1 MGRVIFKTRMINDDL
16 NAVDMHFHT
25 EYSVDGFTKIDKL
38 INTLDE
44 LQIGVA
50 ITDHNEIRGAVDA
63 YGKSSNLIIPGIEVT
78 CKEGTHIIFYFN
90 EPGDLENFYTKEVE
104 PFKRK
109 TKDALLRSEKEV
121 MDFLDVYKGYNGVS
135 CAPHPCCMTWVS
147 LHKLENMDEALK
159 KLDLLEVFTAYNT
172 SRGNKKAIK
181 LSDKHPDKGITGG
194 SDGHTIFELGKGLT
208 YAKGNTAK
216 EFLES
221 ILNNESSVIGIE
233 DNLYEKAFL
242 TLAKETKYLATEKN
256 LNRLKYFRFF
266 SNIKIEDGKIKM
278 CPPDEESKNGKT

>member
-1 MGRVIFKTRMINDDL
+1 MGRVIFKTHMIEGDL

-38 INTLDE
+38 AKTLDE
-44 LQIGVA
+44 LNIGAA
-50 ITDHNEIRGAVDA
+50 ITDHNEIKGAVDA
-63 YGKSSNLIIPGIEVT
+63 YGRLSNLIIPGIEVT

-104 PFKRK
+104 PFKSND
-109 TKDALLRSEKEV
+109 TLLRSKREV
-121 MDFLDVYKGYNGVS
+121 MDFLNVYKEYNGIS

-147 LHKLENMDEALK
+147 LYKIDNMDEALK

-172 SRGNKKAIK
+172 RRGNKRAIK

-221 ILNNESSVIGIE
+221 IVNNESSVIGIE
-233 DNLYEKAFL
+233 DKLYEKAFL
-242 TLAKETKYLATEKN
+242 ALAKETKYLATEKN
-256 LNRLKYFRFF
+256 FNRLKYFKFF
-266 SNIKIEDGKIKM
+266 SNIKIKDGKIKM
-278 CPPDEESKNGKT
+278 YPPDEGGKKK